1 MPAARNDF
9 AAGEVVVVGD
19 APLKLVVIRLEAT
32 GLAEQVVDLLVSDDG
47 CRLNPTGFG
56 GTAGREEAGE
66 GGVVAVFVV
75 GTKLR
80 LEANGEVED
89 TRFLL
94 LVVPSAYVEWRLA
107 LGAGT

>member
-1 MPAARNDF
+1 MAAN
-9 AAGEVVVVGD
+9 EVVVGD
-19 APLKLVVIRLEAT
+19 ALLKLVVIRLEAT
-32 GLAEQVVDLLVSDDG
+32 GLAAQVVDLLVSDDG
-47 CRLNPTGFG
+47 CLLSPAGFG

-66 GGVVAVFVV
+66 GGVVV

-94 LVVPSAYVEWRLA
+94 LVVPSAYVECRLLLA
-107 LGAGT
+107 LAAGT